1 MLTYKFQ
8 YQKCEL
14 EYVPN
19 DVSIQIVSYLTD
31 ANGYVFLNSSTLDID
46 IFTVQTYKS
55 SLPISGYNSFLSIIA
70 SKTVGEKY
78 NNAIGG
84 YGITGSAVI
93 TQIADASKITPG
105 LYAYGSGIPTDTIV
119 LSIRDKNSIEL
130 SNPIETTGSI
140 SLNLSSRGWQIDF
153 SQIDHLTNVI
163 DFSAI

>member
-19 DVSIQIVSYLTD
+19 DVSIQIVAYLTD
-31 ANGYVFLNSSTLDID
+31 ASGYVFLNSSTLGID
-46 IFTVQTYKS
+46 TFTIQTSKS

-70 SKTVGEKY
+70 SKTIGEKY
-78 NNAIGG
+78 NHTLGG
-84 YGITGSAVI
+84 YGITGSAIV
-93 TQIADASKITPG
+93 TQITDTSKVTPG
-105 LYAYGSGIPTDTIV
+105 LYAYGVGIPTDTIV

-130 SNPIETTGSI
+130 SNPLETTGSL